1 VPRSQ
6 LVSGTF
12 FVVAR
17 ATMRY
22 MGQPLSLRL
31 PEATLDRLGARA
43 RSRRV
48 APRTLAQ
55 RYVEEGLR
63 TDEHPLIR
71 FVDGPAG
78 RRPRLQSTGLD
89 VWEVISVVRDN
100 DGNERAA
107 ADYLQIPLGSV
118 QAAVAYYGAYRD
130 EIDEW
135 IALNA
140 RESETAHAA
149 WLAGQQAL
157 KR

>member
-1 VPRSQ
+1 MS
-6 LVSGTF
+6 
-12 FVVAR
+12 
-17 ATMRY
+17 
-22 MGQPLSLRL
+22 QPLSLRL
-31 PEATLDRLGARA
+31 PDATLDRLRAKA
-43 RSRRV
+43 RSRGV

-78 RRPRLQSTGLD
+78 RRPRLQGTGLD
-89 VWEVISVVRDN
+89 VWEVVSVVRDN

-107 ADYLQIPLGSV
+107 AEYLGVSLGLV
-118 QAAVAYYGAYRD
+118 QAAVAYYGACRD

-135 IALNA
+135 IELNA
-140 RESETAHAA
+140 RESETAHAV
-149 WLAGQQAL
+149 WLAGQQAI

>member
-1 VPRSQ
+1 
-6 LVSGTF
+6 
-12 FVVAR
+12 
-17 ATMRY
+17 MRY
-22 MGQPLSLRL
+22 MTQPLSLRL
-31 PEATLDRLGARA
+31 PEATLDRLGAQA
-43 RSRRV
+43 RSRGV
-48 APRTLAQ
+48 ATRTLAQ

-78 RRPRLQSTGLD
+78 RRPRLQGTGLD
-89 VWEVISVVRDN
+89 VWEAISVLHDN

-107 ADYLQIPLGSV
+107 ADYLQIPLGLV

-135 IALNA
+135 IELNA
-140 RESETAHAA
+140 RESAAARAA
-149 WLAGQQAL
+149 WLAGRQAL

>member
-1 VPRSQ
+1 MSAAW
-6 LVSGTF
+6 
-12 FVVAR
+12 FVAAR

-22 MGQPLSLRL
+22 MSQPLSLRL
-31 PEATLDRLGARA
+31 PEATLNRLGARA
-43 RSRRV
+43 RSRSV

-78 RRPRLQSTGLD
+78 RRPRLQGTGLD
-89 VWEVISVVRDN
+89 IWEAVSVTRDN

-107 ADYLQIPLGSV
+107 AEYLGIPLGLV
-118 QAAVAYYGAYRD
+118 QAAVAYYGAYQD
-130 EIDEW
+130 EIEEW
-135 IALNA
+135 IELNA
-140 RESETAHAA
+140 RESQTAHEA